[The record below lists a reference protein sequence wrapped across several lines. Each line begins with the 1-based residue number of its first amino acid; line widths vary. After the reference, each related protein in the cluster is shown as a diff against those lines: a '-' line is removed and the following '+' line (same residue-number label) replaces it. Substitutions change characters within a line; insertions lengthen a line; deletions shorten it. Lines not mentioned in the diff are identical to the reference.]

1 MLKLSANNYFKI
13 PVVSDSNKE
22 TKTQKHKNTQLGYQE
37 FIKLFVSLQV
47 EEKEQPVVNTIISSE
62 ADKLVDNQTSKH

>member
-37 FIKLFVSLQV
+37 FIKLIVSLQV